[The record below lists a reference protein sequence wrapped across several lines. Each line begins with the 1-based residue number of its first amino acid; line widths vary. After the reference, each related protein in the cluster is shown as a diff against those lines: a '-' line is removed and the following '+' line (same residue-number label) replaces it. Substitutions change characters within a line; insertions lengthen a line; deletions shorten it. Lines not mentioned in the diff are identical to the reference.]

1 MALVTFSG
9 YPCSGK
15 TRRAT
20 QLKDHLESRLADPS
34 YSGPPFKVIVLSDD
48 SLNVDRSSY
57 DDSRSEKPARAV
69 LFTAVQ
75 RQMGRDTILIV
86 DALNYIKGFR
96 YQLYCA
102 AREFKLRVCTSRFMS
117 LLHQNLCKR
126 WNEERPDGH
135 GYAPETLDNLIAR
148 YEEPSSMVRWDSP
161 LFTVPWSDGD
171 IPIELMWRAVT
182 EGNVKPPNAGT
193 QAVQKA
199 PSNALHTLEHVS
211 TSLVSA
217 IMAEQV
223 ARGVPGGRVT
233 LSLSE
238 TLKPRLTLP
247 ARSLTLSELQRMKRQ
262 FVTVHKKAITLGT
275 VEKGTVDWSEESVAD
290 KFVEYLEEYLKP

>member
-20 QLKDHLESRLADPS
+20 QLKDHLESRLLDPS
-34 YSGPPFKVIVLSDD
+34 YSGPLLKVVVLSDD
-48 SLNVDRSSY
+48 TLNVDRSSY
-57 DDSRSEKPARAV
+57 NDSRSEKPARSV

-75 RQMGRDTILIV
+75 RQMGRDTILII

-102 AREFKLRVCTSRFMS
+102 AREFKLRVCTIYVVATPE
-117 LLHQNLCKR
+117 LCR
-126 WNEERPDGH
+126 LWNQERSDGH
-135 GYAPETLDNLIAR
+135 GYAPETFDNLIAR

-161 LFTVPWSDGD
+161 LFTVPWSESE
-171 IPIELMWRAVT
+171 IPVELMWRAIT
-182 EGNVKPPNAGT
+182 EGDVKPPNAGT

-199 PSNALHTLEHVS
+199 PSDALHTLEHVS
-211 TSLVSA
+211 TSLVNA

-233 LSLSE
+233 LSLTE

-275 VEKGTVDWSEESVAD
+275 VEKGTVDWSEESVAQ
-290 KFVEYLEEYLKP
+290 KFVDYLEEYLKA